1 MLCRVVLWCVVL
13 SCAVRCLVLSYHVFS
28 LILTFLKAVFGN
40 SVQKLKLEHKTIK
53 VLSFSLSGVGVSS
66 VTVTVRVGVRVKG

>member
-1 MLCRVVLWCVVL
+1 VF
-13 SCAVRCLVLSYHVFS
+13 CLVLSYHVFS

-53 VLSFSLSGVGVSS
+53 VLSFSLSGVGVS
-66 VTVTVRVGVRVKG
+66 VTVTVRVGVRVKGLLSE